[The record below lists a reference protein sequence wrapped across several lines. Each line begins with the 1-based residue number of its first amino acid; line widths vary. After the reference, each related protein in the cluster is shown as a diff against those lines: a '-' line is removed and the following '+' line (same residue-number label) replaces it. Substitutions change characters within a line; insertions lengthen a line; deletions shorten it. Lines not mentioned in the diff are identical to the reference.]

1 MQDDDRFEVRRVAA
15 CGDPVD
21 LTLPA
26 WLGPFRWYGTTR
38 LTGPGPARQFF
49 LAPAGEH
56 RSIPSRLLPG
66 ARETRRS
73 LHGCDVVV
81 FEAADRSD
89 SALVLAGPHNEA
101 TTWFGGPAPDAA
113 GLERLSG
120 TFRFTDSADGAALV
134 PAPGV
139 PLQEPDVTLVGRSE
153 RAVLVVRR
161 SAEARPTDW
170 DRLALPD
177 GELWRAGRAVD
188 ERRPVDGMRAEV
200 QAGFVRGGPHRWRY
214 VLVGPTLGMDLVL
227 LGPESGRAPLP
238 MGEAQVVDGLSVL
251 AGRWAA

>member
-1 MQDDDRFEVRRVAA
+1 MQDDRLELRRVTA
-15 CGDPVD
+15 CGDAVE

-66 ARETRRS
+66 ARGTRHS
-73 LHGCDVVV
+73 MHGRDVLV
-81 FEAADRSD
+81 FEAPDRSD

-113 GLERLSG
+113 GLARLSG
-120 TFRFTDSADGAALV
+120 TFRFTDSAHGAALV
-134 PAPGV
+134 PAPGG
-139 PLQEPDVTLVGRSE
+139 PAQEPDVTLVGRSE

-161 SAEARPTDW
+161 SAEVRSAGWAGLT
-170 DRLALPD
+170 LPD
-177 GELWRAGRAVD
+177 GELWRAGRAAGGVQAAD
-188 ERRPVDGMRAEV
+188 EVR
-200 QAGFVRGGPHRWRY
+200 AGFVPGGPHRWRY
-214 VLVGPTLGMDLVL
+214 VLAGPALGMDLVL
-227 LGPESGRAPLP
+227 LGPESGRGPLP
-238 MGEAQVVDGLSVL
+238 MAEAQVVDGLSVL